1 MASRPYFSHRG
12 QDLVAAF
19 EAGREDLPAL
29 EALRAELVHRNT
41 PSMRDLS
48 VKVDQALATIKKAVT
63 DQPPVRSSVSRPQQP
78 ELPLAPDG
86 FSRPDEQSVSSK
98 PKPSDVSS
106 PIPPMPTRLSTPKSR
121 FAEALVP
128 FVHVALLPECPA
140 AGHFRTSGISR
151 LTSASMQHGSKSSL
165 PRSGRSSKTCAGV
178 AAECER

>member
-63 DQPPVRSSVSRPQQP
+63 DQPPIRSSVSRPQQP

-98 PKPSDVSS
+98 PK
-106 PIPPMPTRLSTPKSR
+106 T
-121 FAEALVP
+121 
-128 FVHVALLPECPA
+128 ECREQPDPA
-140 AGHFRTSGISR
+140 DADEIVDTEESISGQAGFRD
-151 LTSASMQHGSKSSL
+151 
-165 PRSGRSSKTCAGV
+165 
-178 AAECER
+178 